1 VRLGS
6 LIAVLGSVL
15 LLVLGKVCLDLASK
29 QVQGWLFDLCFVML
43 RLARRRL
50 PAELRVTWHDEELVP
65 ELKYILFDKYANEP
79 IVGLY
84 KGFRFAIGHVRGAK
98 RLARESGL
106 ERGVSRVEI
115 LPARWMRVARRTVDL
130 TVVVAA
136 LLVLTI
142 PMLIIGM
149 AIKLGTPGPVL
160 YRQQR
165 IGRGG
170 RPFTM
175 YKFRT
180 MRAGGSDTQHRE
192 LIARE
197 LQGEDTSANGSWKSD
212 RDPRVTRVGSFLRR
226 TSVDELPQL
235 INVLWGQMSLVGPRP
250 CLDWE
255 AEKFP
260 ARPSDFQK

>member
-1 VRLGS
+1 
-6 LIAVLGSVL
+6 
-15 LLVLGKVCLDLASK
+15 
-29 QVQGWLFDLCFVML
+29 
-43 RLARRRL
+43 
-50 PAELRVTWHDEELVP
+50 
-65 ELKYILFDKYANEP
+65 
-79 IVGLY
+79 
-84 KGFRFAIGHVRGAK
+84 
-98 RLARESGL
+98 
-106 ERGVSRVEI
+106 
-115 LPARWMRVARRTVDL
+115 LPARWIRVSRRTVDL
-130 TVVVAA
+130 TVVVVT

-180 MRAGGSDTQHRE
+180 TRAGGSDVQHRE

-197 LQGEDTSANGSWKSD
+197 LRGGDTSVNGSWKND

-255 AEKFP
+255 AEMFP
-260 ARPSDFQK
+260 ARPSDSQDSK